1 MATLQA
7 SLRRSSFNLPSSYKP
22 SLITIIKP
30 SRPVQRRFS
39 KRLQGSTFT
48 TSSSAQKEAQR
59 TSNDQDR
66 SNLDPNSTKST
77 NSNTHAEVSSQLI
90 SFNPSS
96 TAPESELEEARQ
108 EAAEDS
114 SGDADSNAKDA
125 GSKENTRANN
135 PLEVSPANRD
145 VSASKDEGGAKGQ
158 SKVPSKRGSPAKG
171 KQV

>member
-7 SLRRSSFNLPSSYKP
+7 SLRRSSFALSSSYKP

-30 SRPVQRRFS
+30 SRPVQRRFTN
-39 KRLQGSTFT
+39 RLQASTFT
-48 TSSSAQKEAQR
+48 TSSSAQKEAQQ

-66 SNLDPNSTKST
+66 SNLDPNSTEST
-77 NSNTHAEVSSQLI
+77 NSGTHAEVASQKT

-108 EAAEDS
+108 EAAKDN
-114 SGDADSNAKDA
+114 SGDAKDA
-125 GSKENTRANN
+125 GSKENTGANN

-145 VSASKDEGGAKGQ
+145 VSASKDEAGAKGQ
-158 SKVPSKRGSPAKG
+158 SKVPSKCGSPAKG